1 MSRFLITLSAGG
13 GNVPP
18 TLSVARALLE
28 RGHDVRVLTDPVL
41 EPEVGA
47 IGAEFVSW
55 TTAPHRHDLDPST
68 DLAKDWE
75 AKTPMGALARS
86 RDGYFCGP
94 AQAFADDVRAELE
107 RRPADA
113 AAGEMLTF
121 TTMIG
126 AQGLGVPNA
135 IISSTIVAREGW
147 GAPPFGPGL
156 APAKGAAGRLR
167 DRLIHAMSDRMW
179 NKGLEQVNGAR
190 RAHGL
195 PPLEQTLDQLSGC
208 CDQFL
213 LLTTNA
219 LMYPGWSPP
228 GHVHVTGPR
237 LEDPVW
243 TEPVSL
249 PPGDEPLVLVGLS
262 STFMDH
268 SDAIARIAQAL
279 GALPVRGLITTGPA
293 IDPAS
298 IDAPPNVMVVRSAPH
313 SEVLRHAAVM
323 VTHAGHGSVVKAL
336 GAGVPMVTMPLGRDQ
351 LDVAARAAWAGAAVR
366 VSPKA
371 KPGKIADAVRAI
383 LDDPSYTE
391 AAARAA
397 ETIAA
402 ERAHD
407 AAADA
412 LEELA
417 GAPRSNGAAGASAS
431 SFDAMTASPIS
442 A

>member
-18 TLSVARALLE
+18 TLSVARALLD

-41 EPEVGA
+41 EPEVNA
-47 IGAEFVSW
+47 TGAEFVSW
-55 TTAPHRHDLDPST
+55 TTAPHRFDLDPST

-75 AKTPMGALARS
+75 AKTPMGGLARS

-94 AQAFADDVRAELE
+94 ARAFADDVRAELE

-135 IISSTIVAREGW
+135 IISSTIFAREGW
-147 GAPPFGPGL
+147 GSPPFGPGL
-156 APAKGAAGRLR
+156 TPAKGAPGRVR

-179 NKGLEQVNGAR
+179 NKGLASINDAR

-195 PPLEQTLDQLSGC
+195 APISQTLDQLSGC
-208 CDQFL
+208 CDQVL
-213 LLTTNA
+213 LLTTSA
-219 LMYPGWSPP
+219 LIYPGWSPP
-228 GHVHVTGPR
+228 DHVHVTGPR
-237 LEDPVW
+237 LEDPAW

-262 STFMDH
+262 STFMNH
-268 SDAIARIAQAL
+268 SGAIARIAQAL
-279 GALPVRGLITTGPA
+279 GELPVRGLITTGPA

-298 IDAPPNVMVVRSAPH
+298 VSAPPNVMVVRSAPH
-313 SEVLRHAAVM
+313 SEVLKDAALM
-323 VTHAGHGSVVKAL
+323 ITHAGHGSAVKAL
-336 GAGVPMVTMPLGRDQ
+336 AAGVPMVTMPLGRDQ
-351 LDVAARAAWAGAAVR
+351 ADIAARAAYAGAAVR

-371 KPGKIADAVRAI
+371 KPGKIAGAVRSV

-407 AAADA
+407 AAAEA
-412 LEELA
+412 LEALA
-417 GAPRSNGAAGASAS
+417 GAPRSNGKSGSPANSI
-431 SFDAMTASPIS
+431 DAMTTSPVH